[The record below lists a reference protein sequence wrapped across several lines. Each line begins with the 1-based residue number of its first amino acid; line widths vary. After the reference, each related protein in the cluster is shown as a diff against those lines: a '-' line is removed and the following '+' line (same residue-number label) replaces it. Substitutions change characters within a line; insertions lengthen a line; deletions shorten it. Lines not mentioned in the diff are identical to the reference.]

1 MIAEVFEF
9 AMELL
14 TIFSPI
20 LIYWPQ
26 YKEMERT
33 RSTGSFSILICFAL
47 LAACYLRIIYRY
59 FH

>member
-1 MIAEVFEF
+1 MIAEVFGF

-33 RSTGSFSILICFAL
+33 KSTGSFSILICFAL
-47 LAACYLRIIYRY
+47 LASSYLRIIYWYR
-59 FH
+59 H